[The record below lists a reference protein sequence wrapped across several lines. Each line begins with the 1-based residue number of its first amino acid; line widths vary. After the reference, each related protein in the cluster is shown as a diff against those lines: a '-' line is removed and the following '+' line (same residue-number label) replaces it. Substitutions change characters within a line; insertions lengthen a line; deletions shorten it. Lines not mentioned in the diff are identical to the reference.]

1 MNSSF
6 DATKEEADEWADA
19 PPVIGWRA
27 PAKTEAPTRVTSS
40 TWTDGYD
47 QPTPIQTHTP
57 TPTPIQQTTKLETD
71 EFYSDPNICARD
83 LAKEA
88 RLFSAKHE
96 SGINFDAYASVSV
109 KVDGANPPG
118 PIDNFDDP
126 LLHPLLRFNS
136 KLAGYSTPTP
146 VQRHAIAIVSAGR
159 DLIASAQTGS
169 GKTVAFLFP
178 ILSKNLFDGPSDI
191 HTEEYESRDRVSIPV
206 TLILAPTREL
216 AIQIHEEV
224 VKFTYRSWIKSVV
237 CFGGQPIDIQTRKL
251 ARGCDILVATPGR
264 LVDLIERGSVDVKNI
279 RYLVL
284 DEADRMLDMGF
295 GYQVRRILGEEDM
308 HERRQTLLFSATFP
322 ANLQN
327 ITMLYMS
334 NYLFLTIGRINAA
347 NTNITQQIICVDSL
361 NDKKSHLLDLL
372 ATKYPL
378 ENQPPSTHFLLTLIF
393 VRSKNVADEIANY
406 LLDNNYDANSIHGG
420 RDQQERTAALDA
432 FKKGISPILVATD
445 IASRGLDVPN
455 VGLVVNF
462 DLPRDSVDDYVHRI
476 GRTGR
481 AGNVGLAVS
490 FYVPG
495 RESEA
500 LRVGLCKCL
509 TESGQE
515 VPPFIR

>member
-6 DATKEEADEWADA
+6 DATEEEADEWADA

-27 PAKTEAPTRVTSS
+27 PATTEAPTRVTSS

-57 TPTPIQQTTKLETD
+57 TPTPIQKTTKLETD
-71 EFYSDPNICARD
+71 EFYSDPTICARD

-109 KVDGANPPG
+109 K
-118 PIDNFDDP
+118 
-126 LLHPLLRFNS
+126 
-136 KLAGYSTPTP
+136 
-146 VQRHAIAIVSAGR
+146 
-159 DLIASAQTGS
+159 
-169 GKTVAFLFP
+169 
-178 ILSKNLFDGPSDI
+178 
-191 HTEEYESRDRVSIPV
+191 
-206 TLILAPTREL
+206 
-216 AIQIHEEV
+216 
-224 VKFTYRSWIKSVV
+224 
-237 CFGGQPIDIQTRKL
+237 
-251 ARGCDILVATPGR
+251 
-264 LVDLIERGSVDVKNI
+264 
-279 RYLVL
+279 
-284 DEADRMLDMGF
+284 LDMGF

-378 ENQPPSTHFLLTLIF
+378 ENQPPSTHLLLTLIF

-509 TESGQE
+509 KESGQE
-515 VPPFIR
+515 VPPFMR